1 MSVEVLG
8 EREYVRGL
16 VERVSGLSTRA
27 RAAFYWLS
35 GTGLLLG
42 VELPAEL
49 QRGVDEAVRRGFMY
63 ATTGETS
70 LDDEVVW
77 ESLLGD
83 AGRGD
88 EGWLR
93 VDFALTLLGRSVL
106 PTPLPHHAAIVH
118 YVLGPVMTS
127 ASLDLYGDIA
137 EPGTEA
143 EVDGV
148 FAREAVQ
155 RVVGWVDSAVAVLG
169 VNPEP
174 SADLVESLMPGARV
188 LSQLRP
194 DV

>member
-1 MSVEVLG
+1 MGVEALG
-8 EREYVRGL
+8 EREYVNGL
-16 VERVSGLSTRA
+16 IERVSRLSPRA
-27 RAAFYWLS
+27 RSALYWLS

-42 VELPAEL
+42 VVLPDGL
-49 QRGVDEAVRRGFMY
+49 QRAADETARRGFVY

-70 LDDEVVW
+70 PDREAVW
-77 ESLLGD
+77 DGLLRESSK
-83 AGRGD
+83 RE
-88 EGWLR
+88 EGQLR
-93 VDFALTLLGRSVL
+93 VDSALTLLGGAML
-106 PTPLPHHAAIVH
+106 PGRWEDESSTAQ
-118 YVLGPVMTS
+118 YVLFAVMTS

-148 FAREAVQ
+148 FALEAVQ
-155 RVVGWVDSAVAVLG
+155 RVVGGVDSAVAVLG

-174 SADLVESLMPGARV
+174 SAGLVESLMPGARV